1 MGAEVARAAS
11 TVRDLD
17 KTSLGTAPSLLHM
30 GSLLRHAPPEGG
42 GSATLVADGR
52 RGGPI
57 GPPGEKSGSK
67 LSLPQKLPGGELAAY
82 LGTTD
87 IPVDVMATFGGL
99 GFLWGHA
106 RAKLGK
112 AAMWGGALLAGGLA
126 LLSRNGYITIHWD
139 KIQRD
144 AMGTTTY
151 RYTDPRKHGL
161 LATIP
166 PDIQEKTS
174 RTFGKMQAA
183 LEHNRPAVIWSAL
196 SLLVGVRL
204 GVGSAEMSG

>member
-1 MGAEVARAAS
+1 MKWTQWGPGLLVLFVLCRIS
-11 TVRDLD
+11 T
-17 KTSLGTAPSLLHM
+17 THALGTAPSLLHM

-99 GFLWGHA
+99 GFLDFKTKQFS
-106 RAKLGK
+106 RA
-112 AAMWGGALLAGGLA
+112 
-126 LLSRNGYITIHWD
+126 
-139 KIQRD
+139 
-144 AMGTTTY
+144 TY
-151 RYTDPRKHGL
+151 PTR
-161 LATIP
+161 
-166 PDIQEKTS
+166 S
-174 RTFGKMQAA
+174 
-183 LEHNRPAVIWSAL
+183 WSAYPAPVHL
-196 SLLVGVRL
+196 CIASLLHRL
-204 GVGSAEMSG
+204 ISYQ